1 MAGDHICSDFLRL
14 GEDFKGDSEAYF
26 LTVIVN
32 EICSLVFYCSF
43 VLINFISHCNVFEFV
58 FISSC
63 LSLPLGSVYIFN

>member
-1 MAGDHICSDFLRL
+1 MVCDHICSDFSRL

-26 LTVIVN
+26 LTVVVN
-32 EICSLVFYCSF
+32 EICLLVFYCSF
-43 VLINFISHCNVFEFV
+43 VLVNFISHCNVFEFV